1 MSQIK
6 PSGDS
11 VWKGPLDG
19 VRVLELGGIGPGP
32 FAAMLLGDMGADV
45 VRIDRPGET
54 PLFPGKP
61 EQNLLHRNKRSVAL
75 NLRDDEG
82 RRAVRALA
90 DRADI
95 VIEGFRPGTT
105 ERLGVGP
112 QDLWTT
118 NPALVYGRMT
128 GWGQD
133 GPRAMT
139 AGHDIN
145 YVAVTGA
152 LHAIGEAGG
161 PPQIPVNLLGDFGGG
176 GAYMVIGVLA
186 ALREAHETGRGQVV
200 DVAIVDGVSHL
211 LAGTHS
217 RLASGTWADQR
228 GVNLLDGGAPFYA
241 VYETSDGEYMAV
253 GAIENKFYVELLER
267 LGLDEPSQT
276 QNDRSTW
283 PRLRRR
289 IAERFRSDTQARW
302 SEVFENSD
310 ACVSPVRSM
319 QGALQDPQIAARG
332 SVFVDQQLQPG
343 RAPRFP
349 NHANIP
355 ITTPPQPGEH
365 TDEVLADWLSEPTT
379 AITE

>member
-1 MSQIK
+1 M
-6 PSGDS
+6 
-11 VWKGPLDG
+11 GPLDG

-32 FAAMLLGDMGADV
+32 FAAMLLADMGADV
-45 VRIDRPGET
+45 VRVDRPGEV
-54 PLFPGKP
+54 PLFPGRP

-82 RRAVRALA
+82 GRTARALA
-90 DRADI
+90 DEAHV
-95 VIEGFRPGTT
+95 VIEGFRPGTA

-112 QDLWTT
+112 QDLWET

-176 GAYMVIGVLA
+176 GAYLVIGVLA
-186 ALREAHETGRGQVV
+186 ALREAGETGRGQVV
-200 DVAIVDGVSHL
+200 DAAIVDGVSHL
-211 LAGTHS
+211 LAGTHA
-217 RLASGTWADQR
+217 RIASGTWVDER

-241 VYETSDGEYMAV
+241 VYETSDGQHMAA
-253 GAIENKFYVELLER
+253 GAIENKFYTEMLSLLD
-267 LGLDEPSQT
+267 LDDAPET

-283 PRLRRR
+283 PGLRQR
-289 IAERFRSDTQARW
+289 IAQRFASQTQAHW
-302 SEVFENSD
+302 CQIFEKTD

-319 QGALQDPQIAARG
+319 HGALEDPQIASRG
-332 SVFVDQQLQPG
+332 SVFVAEQLQPG

-349 NHANIP
+349 SYANTP
-355 ITTPPQPGEH
+355 IKAAPWPGAN
-365 TDEVLADWLSEPTT
+365 TDEVLAEWLTSPRTVTT
-379 AITE
+379 N